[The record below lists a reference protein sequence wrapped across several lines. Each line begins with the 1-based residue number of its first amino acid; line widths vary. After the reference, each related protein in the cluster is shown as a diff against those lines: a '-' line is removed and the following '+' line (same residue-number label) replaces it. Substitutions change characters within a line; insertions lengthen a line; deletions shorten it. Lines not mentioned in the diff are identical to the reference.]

1 MTEREKLIEAI
12 RGGIERSKFD
22 GGVVKM
28 SDAFAEM
35 VVEMLEPPEA
45 VPPEHLVVTI
55 MGKTRRL
62 PICGICHAS
71 IDRTDRFCRN
81 CGREVKRGV

>member
-1 MTEREKLIEAI
+1 MTEREKMIEAI
-12 RGGIERSKFD
+12 RGAIRENRNGDRT
-22 GGVVKM
+22 VKM
-28 SDAFAEM
+28 SVEIAER
-35 VVEMLEPPEA
+35 VAEMLEPPEA

-81 CGREVKRGV
+81 CGREVRRGV

>member
-1 MTEREKLIEAI
+1 MTEREKMIEAI
-12 RGGIERSKFD
+12 RGAIRENQRGDRT
-22 GGVVKM
+22 VKM
-28 SDAFAEM
+28 SVEIAER
-35 VVEMLEPPEA
+35 VAEMLEPPEA
-45 VPPEHLVVTI
+45 VPPEYLVVTI